1 MQRGLRARCRG
12 RCSRSALARCT
23 LPSHPRPLTR
33 LKAHPTQPRGLVRWI
48 TKMAG
53 RVADGLGGQ
62 KPTGGAHWGRP
73 PAGQVFFSPRRFAL
87 GLASPQTFRRR
98 PARPGRHLSLSLPP
112 QTPAPSLRRT
122 HRQEALA
129 GRGDLLGLWRGGEA
143 NLVGRECFFPCGA
156 ALGWLGCCSSSD
168 SPRAPASVP
177 TSSFRLARS
186 RTKNRHSTRQC
197 ALRGDPPPS
206 PSPPPC
212 VCTHRR
218 DQLVAVRRLRLDGVH
233 LDGAADAARRPAGGG
248 SARGAGQGLHGRHV
262 VGYGLVGW
270 KG

>member
-98 PARPGRHLSLSLPP
+98 PARPGRHLSPPSHPRRLLHLSAELTARRPLPGV
-112 QTPAPSLRRT
+112 AIF
-122 HRQEALA
+122 LA
-129 GRGDLLGLWRGGEA
+129 CGGEERRIW
-143 NLVGRECFFPCGA
+143 LGVSVFFLAAPPWAGWGA
-156 ALGWLGCCSSSD
+156 APLPTLPARP
-168 SPRAPASVP
+168 PRCP
-177 TSSFRLARS
+177 LARS
-186 RTKNRHSTRQC
+186 VSPGPAQRTVTPHVSAHC
-197 ALRGDPPPS
+197 AGTPPPS

-248 SARGAGQGLHGRHV
+248 GARGAGQGLHGRHV